1 MKDDGMMLG
10 AYEKVH
16 GLMKKMDEI
25 NKAILT
31 MNEVEFK
38 TYILLVEMTHGQVLQ
53 EKKKELQGGDH
64 ETDQE
69 NVQVHENKGH
79 LERVE

>member
-1 MKDDGMMLG
+1 MKEDGMVLG

-16 GLMKKMDEI
+16 GLMKLMDQVNRSIE
-25 NKAILT
+25 T

-38 TYILLVEMTHGQVLQ
+38 TYILLVEMTHGEVLQ

-64 ETDQE
+64 AQDQE
-69 NVQVHENKGH
+69 DVQVHQDKGH
-79 LERVE
+79 IQAVE